1 VRPDDTE
8 ESLAARVLAEE
19 HRLYP
24 EAVRLFAEGRL
35 QIRGRRV
42 DIGGVTRGV

>member
-1 VRPDDTE
+1 VLANDTE
-8 ESLAARVLAEE
+8 ESLAARILVEE

-35 QIRGRRV
+35 EVVGRRV
-42 DIGGVTRGV
+42 IIR

>member
-1 VRPDDTE
+1 VPVQPDDTE
-8 ESLAARVLAEE
+8 ETLSTRVLVEE

-35 QIRGRRV
+35 TVVGRRV
-42 DIGGVTRGV
+42 VVRGAR